1 MTSSRQRA
9 ANRRNALH
17 STGPRTAVG
26 RRRVASNAL
35 SHGLSVPVD
44 PHTQRELVD
53 PILGKLADE
62 DLPEHIRLDLATKI
76 AEFERS
82 IAHQRQSF
90 AHSMSGQEPT
100 PRDVLG
106 IDDRFIE
113 DILDLKLEREYDAFG
128 GGEQTEFLKEAK
140 VALKSLRSWSDR
152 QAKRELNEELRS
164 TERYYRRAANQL
176 IKTLRAL

>member
-1 MTSSRQRA
+1 MTSPRQRA

-17 STGPRTAVG
+17 STGPKTAVG
-26 RRRVASNAL
+26 RRRVATNAL

-44 PHTQRELVD
+44 PLTQYELVN
-53 PILGKLADE
+53 PILDRLASE
-62 DLPEHIRLDLATKI
+62 DLPASVRLDLATKI
-76 AEFERS
+76 AEFERN
-82 IAHQRQSF
+82 IAHQRERFTDSI
-90 AHSMSGQEPT
+90 SGQEPA

-106 IDDRFIE
+106 IDDVFIE
-113 DILDLKLEREYDAFG
+113 DILDLKLEAEQDAFG
-128 GGEQTEFLKEAK
+128 GCEQAEFLKEAK
-140 VALKSLRSWSDR
+140 ASLKSLRAWGDR

>member
-1 MTSSRQRA
+1 MTSSKQRI

-17 STGPRTAVG
+17 STGPKTTTG
-26 RRRVASNAL
+26 RRRVATNAL

-44 PHTQRELVD
+44 PLTQHELVD
-53 PILGKLADE
+53 PILGKLAAE
-62 DLPEHIRLDLATKI
+62 DLPKSVRLDLATKI
-76 AEFERS
+76 AEFERN
-82 IAHQRQSF
+82 IAYQRERF
-90 AHSMSGQEPT
+90 ADSVSGQEPA

-113 DILDLKLEREYDAFG
+113 DILDLKLEAEYDAFG
-128 GGEQTEFLKEAK
+128 GGVQAEFLREAK
-140 VALKSLRSWSDR
+140 AALRSLRSWGDR
-152 QAKRELNEELRS
+152 EAKHELSEELRS

>member
-1 MTSSRQRA
+1 MTSSRQRT

-44 PHTQRELVD
+44 PLTQRELVD

-62 DLPEHIRLDLATKI
+62 GLPENIRLDLATKI
-76 AEFERS
+76 AEFERN
-82 IAHQRQSF
+82 IAHQRERF
-90 AHSMSGQEPT
+90 AELISGREPA

-106 IDDRFIE
+106 IDDRFIG
-113 DILDLKLEREYDAFG
+113 DILDLKLEAELDAFG
-128 GGEQTEFLKEAK
+128 GGEQAEFLKEAK
-140 VALKSLRSWSDR
+140 AALKSLRSWGDR
-152 QAKRELNEELRS
+152 QAKRELSEELRS
-164 TERYYRRAANQL
+164 IERYYRRSANQL

>member
-1 MTSSRQRA
+1 MTSSRQRV
-9 ANRRNALH
+9 ANRRNALR
-17 STGPRTAVG
+17 STGPKTTAG

-44 PHTQRELVD
+44 PLTQYELID
-53 PILGKLADE
+53 PILDRLGSE
-62 DLPEHIRLDLATKI
+62 DLPDPARLDLATKI
-76 AEFERS
+76 AEFERN
-82 IAHQRQSF
+82 IAHQRQRF
-90 AHSMSGQEPT
+90 AASISGQEPA

-106 IDDRFIE
+106 IDEVFIE
-113 DILDLKLEREYDAFG
+113 DILDLKLEAEQDSFG

-140 VALKSLRSWSDR
+140 AALKSLRSWGDR
-152 QAKRELNEELRS
+152 EANRELNEELRS

>member
-1 MTSSRQRA
+1 MTSPRQRA

-44 PHTQRELVD
+44 PLTQRELVD
-53 PILGKLADE
+53 PILGKLAAE
-62 DLPEHIRLDLATKI
+62 DLPESVRLDLATKI
-76 AEFERS
+76 AEFERN
-82 IAHQRQSF
+82 IAHQRERF
-90 AHSMSGQEPT
+90 ADSVSGEEPT
-100 PRDVLG
+100 PRIVLG

-128 GGEQTEFLKEAK
+128 GGMQAEFLEEAK
-140 VALKSLRSWSDR
+140 AALKSLRSWGQR
-152 QAKRELNEELRS
+152 EAKRELNEELRL
-164 TERYYRRAANQL
+164 TERYYRRSANQL

>member
-1 MTSSRQRA
+1 MTSLRQRA

-26 RRRVASNAL
+26 RRRVATNAL

-44 PHTQRELVD
+44 PLTQYELVN
-53 PILGKLADE
+53 PILDRLAAE
-62 DLPEHIRLDLATKI
+62 DLPEPVRLELAMKI
-76 AEFERS
+76 ADFERN
-82 IAHQRQSF
+82 IAHQRQHF
-90 AHSMSGQEPT
+90 ADSISGQEPT

-106 IDDRFIE
+106 IDEVFIE
-113 DILDLKLEREYDAFG
+113 DILLSFLEHNF
-128 GGEQTEFLKEAK
+128 
-140 VALKSLRSWSDR
+140 VALRRWGDR

>member
-1 MTSSRQRA
+1 MTSPRQRA

-26 RRRVASNAL
+26 RRRVAANAL

-44 PHTQRELVD
+44 PYIQRELVD
-53 PILGKLADE
+53 PILDSLASE
-62 DLPEHIRLDLATKI
+62 NLSEPVRLDLAIKI
-76 AEFERS
+76 AEFERNIS
-82 IAHQRQSF
+82 HQRLRFSDL
-90 AHSMSGQEPT
+90 MSGQEPT

-106 IDDRFIE
+106 IDEVFIE
-113 DILDLKLEREYDAFG
+113 DILDLRLEAEQDAFG
-128 GGEQTEFLKEAK
+128 RGEQAEFLKEAK
-140 VALKSLRSWSDR
+140 AALKSLRSWGDR
-152 QAKRELNEELRS
+152 QAKRALYDELRS

>member
-1 MTSSRQRA
+1 VTSPRQRA

-17 STGPRTAVG
+17 STGPKTIAG
-26 RRRVASNAL
+26 RRRVAVNAL

-44 PHTQRELVD
+44 PLIQQDLIN
-53 PILGKLADE
+53 PILDRLVSE
-62 DLPEHIRLDLATKI
+62 DLSEPVRLDLATKI
-76 AEFERS
+76 AEFERN
-82 IAHQRQSF
+82 IAHQRERF
-90 AHSMSGQEPT
+90 AYSISGQEPA

-106 IDDRFIE
+106 IDEVFIE
-113 DILDLKLEREYDAFG
+113 DILDLKLEAEQDAFG
-128 GGEQTEFLKEAK
+128 GGEQAEFLKEAK
-140 VALKSLRSWSDR
+140 AALKSLRSWGDR

>member
-1 MTSSRQRA
+1 MTSPRQRA

-17 STGPRTAVG
+17 STGPKTTAG
-26 RRRVASNAL
+26 RRRVATNAI

-44 PHTQRELVD
+44 PLIQQDLIN
-53 PILGKLADE
+53 PILDKLASE
-62 DLPEHIRLDLATKI
+62 DLPEPVRLDLATKI
-76 AEFERS
+76 AEFERN
-82 IAHQRQSF
+82 IAHQRERF
-90 AHSMSGQEPT
+90 ADSMSGQEPT

-106 IDDRFIE
+106 VDEVFIE
-113 DILDLKLEREYDAFG
+113 DILDLKLEAEHDAFG
-128 GGEQTEFLKEAK
+128 GSEQAEFLKEAK
-140 VALKSLRSWSDR
+140 AALKSLRSWGDR

>member
-1 MTSSRQRA
+1 MTSLRQRA

-26 RRRVASNAL
+26 RRRVATNAL
-35 SHGLSVPVD
+35 SHGLAVPVD
-44 PHTQRELVD
+44 PLTQYELVN
-53 PILGKLADE
+53 PILDRLAAE
-62 DLPEHIRLDLATKI
+62 DLPEPVRLELAMKI
-76 AEFERS
+76 ADFERN
-82 IAHQRQSF
+82 IAHQRQHF
-90 AHSMSGQEPT
+90 ADSISGQEPT

-106 IDDRFIE
+106 IDEVFIE
-113 DILDLKLEREYDAFG
+113 DILNLKLDAEHDAFG
-128 GGEQTEFLKEAK
+128 ASKQAEFLKEAK
-140 VALKSLRSWSDR
+140 AALKSLRRWGDR

>member
-1 MTSSRQRA
+1 MTSPRQRA

-17 STGPRTAVG
+17 STGPKTAMG

-44 PHTQRELVD
+44 PLTKRELVD

-62 DLPEHIRLDLATKI
+62 DLPENIQLDLATKI
-76 AEFERS
+76 AEFERN
-82 IAHQRQSF
+82 IAHQRERF
-90 AHSMSGQEPT
+90 ADSMSGQEPA

-113 DILDLKLEREYDAFG
+113 DILDLKLEAEYEASG
-128 GGEQTEFLKEAK
+128 GGEQAEFLKEAK
-140 VALKSLRSWSDR
+140 AALKSLRSWSDR
-152 QAKRELNEELRS
+152 EAKRELSEELRS
-164 TERYYRRAANQL
+164 TERYYRRSANQL

>member
-1 MTSSRQRA
+1 MTSPRQRA

-17 STGPRTAVG
+17 STGPKTAVG
-26 RRRVASNAL
+26 RRRVAINAL

-44 PHTQRELVD
+44 PLIQQDLIN
-53 PILGKLADE
+53 PILDRLVSE
-62 DLPEHIRLDLATKI
+62 DLSEPVRLDLATKI
-76 AEFERS
+76 AEFERN
-82 IAHQRQSF
+82 IAHQRQRF
-90 AHSMSGQEPT
+90 ADLMSGQEPA

-106 IDDRFIE
+106 IDEVFIE
-113 DILDLKLEREYDAFG
+113 DILDLKLEAEQDAFG
-128 GGEQTEFLKEAK
+128 GSEQAEFLKEAK
-140 VALKSLRSWSDR
+140 AALKSLRNWGDR

>member
-1 MTSSRQRA
+1 MTSPRQRA

-44 PHTQRELVD
+44 PLTQHELVE
-53 PILGKLADE
+53 PILKSLASE
-62 DLPEHIRLDLATKI
+62 GLPENIRLDLATKI
-76 AEFERS
+76 AEFERN
-82 IAHQRQSF
+82 IAHQRERF
-90 AHSMSGQEPT
+90 ADSMSGQEST
-100 PRDVLG
+100 SRDVLG
-106 IDDRFIE
+106 IDDILIE
-113 DILDLKLEREYDAFG
+113 DILDLKLEAEYDAFG
-128 GGEQTEFLKEAK
+128 GGVQAEFLKEARA
-140 VALKSLRSWSDR
+140 ALKSLRSWGDR
-152 QAKRELNEELRS
+152 QAKHELSEELRS

>member
-1 MTSSRQRA
+1 MTSSKQRI

-44 PHTQRELVD
+44 PLTQRELVD
-53 PILGKLADE
+53 PIVSKLADE
-62 DLPEHIRLDLATKI
+62 DLPENIQLDLATKI
-76 AEFERS
+76 AEFERN
-82 IAHQRQSF
+82 IAHQRERF
-90 AHSMSGQEPT
+90 ADSVSGQEPA

-113 DILDLKLEREYDAFG
+113 DILDLKFEREYDAFG
-128 GGEQTEFLKEAK
+128 GGKQTEFLKEAK
-140 VALKSLRSWSDR
+140 AALKSLRSWSDR
-152 QAKRELNEELRS
+152 EAKRELPEELRS
-164 TERYYRRAANQL
+164 TERYFRRSANQL